1 MAGKSFA
8 FEVNRTSSAPAST
21 LFGLVADGSRWSEWA
36 GPLIPSSSWARRG
49 ALEDAGVGAV
59 RKLGVGPLGVKE
71 ETTAYEQD
79 AVGGY
84 RHAYKLLGLAP
95 ISGYHAEVR
104 FAPTADGRT
113 EISWRG
119 EFTERVP
126 GTGRIFE
133 KALGSVIGQLA
144 TRLTSYAER

>member
-1 MAGKSFA
+1 MAGKSFT
-8 FEVNRTSSAPAST
+8 FEVKRTSTAPAST
-21 LFGLVADGSRWSEWA
+21 LFALAAGGSRWSEWA
-36 GPLIPSSSWARRG
+36 GPLIPSSSWVRRG
-49 ALEDAGVGAV
+49 EPDPGGIGAI

-79 AVGGY
+79 ALHG
-84 RHAYKLLGLAP
+84 YKLLGLAP

-104 FAPTADGRT
+104 FAPTPDGGT
-113 EISWRG
+113 QITWRG

-133 KALGSVIGQLA
+133 RGLRTVIGQMA
-144 TRLTSYAER
+144 TRLTRYAER

>member
-8 FEVNRTSSAPAST
+8 FEVKRISTADPAT
-21 LFGLVADGSRWSEWA
+21 LFRLAADGSRWSEWA
-36 GPLIPSSSWARRG
+36 GPLIPSSSWVRRG
-49 ALEDAGVGAV
+49 EPDPGGIGAV

-79 AVGGY
+79 TL
-84 RHAYKLLGLAP
+84 HAYKLLGLAP
-95 ISGYHAEVR
+95 VSGYHAEVR

-113 EISWRG
+113 ELTWRG

-126 GTGRIFE
+126 GTGRVFQR
-133 KALGSVIGQLA
+133 ALRAVIGQMA